1 MRLSKS
7 ARLQPVRQL
16 LSGHE
21 LGAPFSRL
29 YFHLAKLT
37 MSQSSDSKLTAV
49 ELKAE
54 ANELFGRKKFGQ
66 AAIKYTKAIELDRG
80 NAVLYANRA
89 ACHLA
94 LKRFVF
100 PHNINFNQTF

>member
-1 MRLSKS
+1 
-7 ARLQPVRQL
+7 
-16 LSGHE
+16 
-21 LGAPFSRL
+21 
-29 YFHLAKLT
+29 

-54 ANELFGRKKFGQ
+54 ANEFFGQKKYDQ
-66 AAIKYTKAIELDRG
+66 AAIKYTKAIELDRS

-94 LKRFVF
+94 LRRFVF
-100 PHNINFNQTF
+100 PHNINFNQAF

>member
-1 MRLSKS
+1 
-7 ARLQPVRQL
+7 
-16 LSGHE
+16 
-21 LGAPFSRL
+21 
-29 YFHLAKLT
+29 

-54 ANELFGRKKFGQ
+54 GNEFFRQKKYDQ
-66 AAIKYTKAIELDRG
+66 AAIKFTKAIDLDRS

-100 PHNINFNQTF
+100 AHNINFNQTFDDF